1 MGRCKGSTTSG
12 LMAGWKPDF
21 SQRHP
26 PGLEWV
32 PSSGQCRPLISLTP
46 DRRKWGRPFPIGGH
60 HVNRLAASAAINGQ
74 TDTAL
79 VIQQAQKIQQSASHP
94 LAVVKVNLS
103 DVLREIG
110 TQQHSCLDL
119 SSDLGRSRQRERGR
133 CSHSQTVCMALLWD

>member
-1 MGRCKGSTTSG
+1 MGAFEWSVPAPHIVNPGQEEVGSSI
-12 LMAGWKPDF
+12 PN
-21 SQRHP
+21 
-26 PGLEWV
+26 
-32 PSSGQCRPLISLTP
+32 
-46 DRRKWGRPFPIGGH
+46 RRH

-133 CSHSQTVCMALLWD
+133 CSHSQTVCIGLLWD